1 MASTIRFTEVVNN
14 NGTALTGNTL
24 RECAISTD
32 DFKWAYA
39 GTGDNRYVE
48 FFDQSVGAERIATIT
63 TGSFADVA
71 IGNSGN
77 TAAFATVTST
87 VSGIGKYDA
96 PVSGVSTATGT
107 FVINIQ
113 NIALAYLTT
122 ATGTGATNVEY
133 IFNGKCYEF
142 AITLSPAQLA
152 QTQSASAVKFV
163 SAAFPLRFI
172 NNNRVLTLASGSNG
186 CVIGRKFVKT
196 ACTIADDTA
205 YASVASVI
213 TEVYLNT
220 PDNLVLATTTAL
232 ATILP

>member
-1 MASTIRFTEVVNN
+1 MASTIRFIEIIN
-14 NGTALTGNTL
+14 NGPAL

-39 GTGDNRYVE
+39 GSGNNRYLE
-48 FFDQSVGAERIATIT
+48 FFDQSVGAERVATIT
-63 TGSFADVA
+63 TGSFVDVA
-71 IGNSGN
+71 AGNSGG
-77 TAAFATVTST
+77 TASFITVTST

-96 PVSGVSTATGT
+96 PVSGVSTTTGT
-107 FVINIQ
+107 FVINVQ

-122 ATGTGATNVEY
+122 ATGVGATNVQY
-133 IFNGKCYEF
+133 IFNEKCYEF
-142 AITLSPAQLA
+142 AITSSPAQLA
-152 QTQSASAVKFV
+152 QTQSSSAIKFV

-172 NNNRVLTLASGSNG
+172 NNNRVLTLASGTNG

-196 ACTIADDTA
+196 ACTISGDTA
-205 YASVASVI
+205 YSEVTSPGPVV

>member
-1 MASTIRFTEVVNN
+1 MASTIRFTEIIN
-14 NGTALTGNTL
+14 NGPAL

-39 GTGDNRYVE
+39 GTGNNRYVE
-48 FFDQSVGAERIATIT
+48 FFDQSVGAERVATIT
-63 TGSFADVA
+63 TGSFVDVA
-71 IGNSGN
+71 AGNSGG
-77 TAAFATVTST
+77 TAAFITVTST

-96 PVSGVSTATGT
+96 PVSGVPTATGT
-107 FVINIQ
+107 FVINVQ

-122 ATGTGATNVEY
+122 ATGVGATNVQY

-142 AITLSPAQLA
+142 AITSAPVSLA
-152 QTQSASAVKFV
+152 NTQGASAVKYL
-163 SAAFPLRFI
+163 SASFPLRFI

-196 ACTIADDTA
+196 ACTIASDTS
-205 YASVASVI
+205 YESVPNVI

-232 ATILP
+232 GTILP

>member
-1 MASTIRFTEVVNN
+1 MASTIRFTEIIN
-14 NGTALTGNTL
+14 NGPAL

-48 FFDQSVGAERIATIT
+48 FFDQSVGAERVATIT
-63 TGSFADVA
+63 TGSFVDVA
-71 IGNSGN
+71 AGNSGG
-77 TAAFATVTST
+77 TAAFITVTST

-96 PVSGVSTATGT
+96 PVSGVPTATGT
-107 FVINIQ
+107 FVINVQ

-122 ATGTGATNVEY
+122 ATGAGATNVQY
-133 IFNGKCYEF
+133 VFNGKCYEF
-142 AITLSPAQLA
+142 AITSAPVSLA
-152 QTQSASAVKFV
+152 NTQGASAVKYL
-163 SAAFPLRFI
+163 SASFPLRFI
-172 NNNRVLTLASGSNG
+172 NNNRVLTLASGTNG

-196 ACTIADDTA
+196 ACTIANDTS
-205 YASVASVI
+205 YESVPSVI

-232 ATILP
+232 GTILP

>member
-1 MASTIRFTEVVNN
+1 MASTIRFTEIIN
-14 NGTALTGNTL
+14 NGPAL

-39 GTGDNRYVE
+39 GSGSNRYLE
-48 FFDQSVGAERIATIT
+48 FFDQSVGAERVATIT
-63 TGSFADVA
+63 TGSFVDVA
-71 IGNSGN
+71 AGNSGG
-77 TAAFATVTST
+77 TAAFITVTST

-107 FVINIQ
+107 FVINVQ

-122 ATGTGATNVEY
+122 ATGAGATNVQY
-133 IFNGKCYEF
+133 VFNGKCYEF
-142 AITLSPAQLA
+142 AITSAPVSLA
-152 QTQSASAVKFV
+152 NTQGASAVKYL
-163 SAAFPLRFI
+163 SASFPLRFI
-172 NNNRVLTLASGSNG
+172 NNNRVLTLASGTNG

-196 ACTIADDTA
+196 ACTIANDTS
-205 YASVASVI
+205 YESVPSVI

-232 ATILP
+232 GTILP

>member
-1 MASTIRFTEVVNN
+1 MASTIRFTEIIN
-14 NGTALTGNTL
+14 NGPAL

-48 FFDQSVGAERIATIT
+48 FFDQSVGAERVATIT
-63 TGSFADVA
+63 TGSFVDVA
-71 IGNSGN
+71 AGNSGN
-77 TAAFATVTST
+77 TASFVTVTST

-96 PVSGVSTATGT
+96 PVSGVPTATGT
-107 FVINIQ
+107 FVINVQ

-122 ATGTGATNVEY
+122 AATTGATNVQY

-142 AITLSPAQLA
+142 AITSSPAQLA
-152 QTQSASAVKFV
+152 QAQNASAVKFV

-172 NNNRVLTLASGSNG
+172 NNNRILTLASGSNG
-186 CVIGRKFVKT
+186 CLIGRKFVKT
-196 ACTIADDTA
+196 ACTIASDTS
-205 YASVASVI
+205 YESVPNVI

-232 ATILP
+232 GTILP